1 MDTALFEESTPNLNM
16 MSVMER

>member
-1 MDTALFEESTPNLNM
+1 MDTALFEESTPNLNL